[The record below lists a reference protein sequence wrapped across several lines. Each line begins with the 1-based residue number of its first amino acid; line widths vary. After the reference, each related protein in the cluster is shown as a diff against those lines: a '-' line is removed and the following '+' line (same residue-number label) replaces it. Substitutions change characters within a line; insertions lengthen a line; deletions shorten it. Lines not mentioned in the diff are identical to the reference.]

1 MLQASCSNDIHV
13 ISSAELMQYQQVPLK
28 PEFPLFSHLPLHPPM
43 RSWTNC
49 SRHVTVTLRSHIS
62 SDVWWQHTGDNC
74 NRKTLFTPSQ
84 NNRVLKKPMQTDL
97 PPKPWMVLPFV
108 WQTENKSEKMN
119 NAVQD
124 LVAELLA
131 KCKLFIL
138 ALISAAFQHVLA
150 TVTVEVMLLV
160 LENFLCVPSVYCLQH
175 AVMPLAGDKTEN
187 ILISTMV
194 ANLLSDKVKT

>member
-1 MLQASCSNDIHV
+1 
-13 ISSAELMQYQQVPLK
+13 
-28 PEFPLFSHLPLHPPM
+28 
-43 RSWTNC
+43 
-49 SRHVTVTLRSHIS
+49 
-62 SDVWWQHTGDNC
+62 
-74 NRKTLFTPSQ
+74 
-84 NNRVLKKPMQTDL
+84 
-97 PPKPWMVLPFV
+97 
-108 WQTENKSEKMN
+108 MN